1 MYRLLLF
8 LIMITLLLVA
18 CSEGLEENTIKNVK
32 LSDLDRSISKVSSD
46 QMSVHEFNVSEEYN
60 WLEVWVEKYV
70 DGELVEDDFKFS
82 KGVESEGHIIFS
94 TDRDDNFSFNI
105 GITNNG
111 SVGTSHGHDP
121 ISEDREV
128 TSFGW
133 TINDEMVVSEEE
145 LPLAGKF
152 YINEER
158 RMGFSGNTLEEW
170 DDYKDDYDLAYIVKA
185 RFTNEN

>member
-1 MYRLLLF
+1 MYRLLL
-8 LIMITLLLVA
+8 LLSMMTLLLVA
-18 CSEGLEENTIKNVK
+18 CNDGLEENTIKHVK
-32 LSDLDRSISKVSSD
+32 LSDIERSISTVSSD

-70 DGELVEDDFKFS
+70 DGELVDDDFKFS
-82 KGVESEGHIIFS
+82 KGVESGGHIIFS

-111 SVGTSHGHDP
+111 SVGTSHGHDT

-128 TSFGW
+128 SSFGW
-133 TINDEMVVSEEE
+133 TINDGMAISEEE

-152 YINEER
+152 YINEGQS
-158 RMGFSGNTLEEW
+158 MGFRANTLEEW
-170 DDYKDDYDLAYIVKA
+170 DDYKDDYDIAYIVKA